1 MALIKGTTKSGI
13 KFQLDSKIKDDTRLL
28 FLMSMIQKCNLE
40 DTESMLKANEALSN
54 LLSLIFGTD
63 ENVLAFMNEVA
74 LKHKGMCDGK
84 HMIAELNDM
93 FDAING
99 KNS

>member
-1 MALIKGTTKSGI
+1 MAVVKGVTKSGI

-28 FLMSMIQKCNLE
+28 LLMTMAQKYDPE
-40 DTESMLKANEALSN
+40 DKESLAKANDAMMN
-54 LLSLIFGTD
+54 LLTLIFGSD

-74 LKHKGMCDGK
+74 IKHKGVCDAK
-84 HMIAELNDM
+84 HMIAELNEM
-93 FDAING
+93 FDAIKG

>member
-1 MALIKGTTKSGI
+1 MAIVKGTTKSGI

-40 DTESMLKANEALSN
+40 DTESMLKANEALSD
-54 LLSLIFGTD
+54 LLILIFGTD

-74 LKHKGMCDGK
+74 LKHKGMCDRK

-93 FDAING
+93 FEAING

>member
-13 KFQLDSKIKDDTRLL
+13 KFQLDSKIKDDARLL
-28 FLMSMIQKCNLE
+28 FLMSILQKSDLE
-40 DTESMLKANEALSN
+40 DKESMLKAADAMSN
-54 LLSLIFGTD
+54 LLTLIFGTD
-63 ENVLAFMNEVA
+63 ENVLSFMNEVA
-74 LKHKGMCDGK
+74 LKNKGVCDTK

-93 FDAING
+93 FEAING